1 MDHLQKFTSQVRSH
15 VLTILFI
22 NNVCLLLAWWLGT
35 YVLHLGEYWVIA
47 LLIGMA
53 LLLVVAVGSFST
65 DYLTRP
71 LKLVWQAILHIAPD
85 TANVPAPNL
94 THEHLGREL
103 ITSMVA
109 HVYQL
114 ASVAEGIDS
123 LNRKQRPDL
132 HSDFIANSLPLPL
145 IVLDKNETI
154 LFANDAMLKYIHRTG
169 NDTIGQNVYS
179 VLDLAF
185 NNEHTFD
192 HWLHDAKA
200 NKPVATQRWER
211 VRMTIDEKQTILF
224 DMASYYNKNNPQ
236 GFETMIVLFDHTDQY
251 SQDDQAMSFVALVVH
266 ELRTPLTLLR
276 GYIEAFQE
284 ELQGKLDP
292 ELDGFMSKMS
302 AASQQLA
309 TFVNNI
315 LNVARIENDQLELQ
329 LHEENWNDIVKAA
342 VDDMSLRAE
351 VRGIKLKLDVA
362 PNLPTVGVDRV
373 SIYEVITNLIDNAIK
388 YSGSSKEIEVKAY
401 LAQDG
406 RVETAVQDFG
416 VGVPAGAID
425 NLFDKFYR
433 NHRNRSQ
440 IGGTGL
446 GLYLSKAIVD
456 AQGGQIW
463 VRSKE
468 GEGSTFGFTVL
479 PYSHV
484 TEAQK
489 NGQDQ
494 EDIVRGAHGWIKNHS
509 LYRR

>member
-15 VLTILFI
+15 VLSILFV
-22 NNVCLLLAWWLGT
+22 NNICLVVAWWVGS
-35 YVLHLGEYWVIA
+35 YVLHLGGGWIIA
-47 LLIGMA
+47 LLIAMA
-53 LLLVVAVGSFST
+53 ILLTVAIGSVST

-71 LKLVWQAILHIAPD
+71 LKLVWQAVLHIAPD
-85 TANVPAPNL
+85 TANVPAPVL

-103 ITSMVA
+103 VTSLVT

-114 ASVAEGIDS
+114 ASVAEGID
-123 LNRKQRPDL
+123 LTNRKQRPDL
-132 HSDFIANSLPLPL
+132 HRDFIANNLPLPL
-145 IVLDKNETI
+145 MVLDKNETV
-154 LFANDAMLKYIHRTG
+154 LFVNDAMLKYIHHAA
-169 NDTIGQNVYS
+169 NDVIGQSVYS
-179 VLDLAF
+179 VVDMSF
-185 NNEHTFD
+185 TNQHTFD
-192 HWLHDAKA
+192 NWLKDAKA
-200 NKPVATQRWER
+200 NKLVATQSWER
-211 VRMTIDEKQTILF
+211 VRLNLPDSKQTILF

-236 GFETMIVLFDHTDQY
+236 GFETMVVFFDHTVQY
-251 SQDDQAMSFVALVVH
+251 SQDDQAMSFVALAVH

-284 ELQGKLDP
+284 ELEGKLDP
-292 ELDGFMSKMS
+292 ELQGFMSKMG

-315 LNVARIENDQLELQ
+315 LNVARIENDQLELE
-329 LHEENWNDIVKAA
+329 LHEESWPEIVKAA
-342 VDDMSLRAE
+342 VNDMSLRAE
-351 VRGIKLKLDVA
+351 VRGVKLKLDIA

-373 SIYEVITNLIDNAIK
+373 SIYEVIANLIDNAIK
-388 YSGSSKEIEVKAY
+388 YSADSKEIEIKTY
-401 LAQDG
+401 IGRDG

-416 VGVPAGAID
+416 VGVPPSAID

-456 AQGGQIW
+456 AHGGQIW

-479 PYSHV
+479 PYSQVSAEH
-484 TEAQK
+484 K
-489 NGQDQ
+489 NGDN
-494 EDIVRGAHGWIKNHS
+494 EIVHSAHGWIKNHS